1 MDLKK
6 LYKQVCAFERRT
18 LQLDTHDDTMSDIDW
33 NKLSDKLAVDD
44 VEEEDDEPRFT
55 LNKDHAE
62 NLVAEKSNWIVDIN
76 PLLFLRMTTDNIM
89 VMNEILDKAKSLAFY
104 NSPEINQR
112 MSVHPSLSI
121 NKNTGKIE
129 GHEGRH
135 RAAAVHH
142 AGGKWYRI
150 GLRMMDTESRNHGI
164 STMPWVW
171 TAQYNSEQFD
181 IKQLISQNKIKVLS
195 TTVQKDYWR

>member
-18 LQLDTHDDTMSDIDW
+18 LQLDTHNDTMSDIDW
-33 NKLSDKLAVDD
+33 NTLSDKLAADD
-44 VEEEDDEPRFT
+44 LEEEDSGPRFT
-55 LNKDHAE
+55 LNERHKEH
-62 NLVAEKSNWIVDIN
+62 LVDEKSNWIMDIN

-89 VMNEILDKAKSLAFY
+89 VMNEILDNAKSLDFY
-104 NSPEINQR
+104 NSPEINQK
-112 MSVHPSLSI
+112 MNVHPSLSV

-150 GLRMMDTESRNHGI
+150 GVKLMDTESRNHGV
-164 STMPWVW
+164 TAMPWIW
-171 TAQYNSEQFD
+171 TAQFNSEQFD
-181 IKQLISQNKIKVLS
+181 IKALIAQNKIKVLS
-195 TTVQKDYWR
+195 TTVQKDFWR